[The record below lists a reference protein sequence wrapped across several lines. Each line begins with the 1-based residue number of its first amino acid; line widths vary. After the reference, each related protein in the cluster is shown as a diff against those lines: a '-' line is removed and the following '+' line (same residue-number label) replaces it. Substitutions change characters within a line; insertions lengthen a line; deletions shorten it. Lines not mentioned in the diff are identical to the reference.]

1 VAGGAHPGGMALA
14 ASDTNAWSTDMG
26 RLPILTLLA
35 GLSLAGVA
43 DLVAAAALRTF
54 YVSPAGDDEA
64 DGSAAAPWKTL
75 QRAAQSPRP
84 GDLIVVRPGRYA
96 GFVLGWDGAQ
106 NGTAADPIT
115 FRAEPGAIIESRN
128 LRTPDGINIEGAS
141 HIVIEGFEVL
151 NAGSITRAG
160 IRSVLNRGVVIR
172 GNRIDNAG
180 RWGIL
185 TGFSDDLLIEG
196 NVTSRAQIE
205 HGIYVSNACVNPI
218 VRGNQVWG
226 NAANGIHMNG
236 DASQGGNGLILN
248 ALVEKNVIYGNGRQ
262 GGSGINAD
270 GVQNSRFLNNVLFD
284 NRASGISLYRIDG
297 ADGSKNNLVAHN
309 TIVMA
314 ADARWALNIQ
324 NGSTGNTVL
333 NNVLYNNHP
342 FRGSLD
348 ISSDSLP
355 GLMSDYNA
363 AMDRFTIDGGA
374 VRTLAQWRQTAG
386 QDLHSLV
393 ATPAAMFVDAAGND
407 YRLLG
412 TSPARD
418 AGFTR
423 SDVRDDR
430 DGNPRPLGPNSD
442 IGAYEFA
449 PAAGLPAPTQL
460 RVLQ

>member
-1 VAGGAHPGGMALA
+1 MR
-14 ASDTNAWSTDMG
+14 
-26 RLPILTLLA
+26 RLPICSFLVSLLF
-35 GLSLAGVA
+35 LGVA
-43 DLVAAAALRTF
+43 DLTAAAALRTF
-54 YVSPAGDDEA
+54 YVSPAGDDAA

-75 QRAAQSPRP
+75 QRAAQNPRP

-96 GFVLGWDGAQ
+96 GFVLGWDGPQ

-128 LRTPDGINIEGAS
+128 LRTPDGINLEGAS
-141 HIVIEGFEVL
+141 YIVIEGFEVL

-172 GNRIDNAG
+172 GNRIDSAG

-185 TGFSDDLLIEG
+185 TGFSDDLLIER

-236 DASQGGNGLILN
+236 DLSQGGNGLIVN

-270 GVQNSRFLNNVLFD
+270 GVQGSRFLNNVLYD
-284 NRASGISLYRIDG
+284 NHASGISLYRIDG

-324 NGSTGNTVL
+324 NGSTGNTLV
-333 NNVLYNNHP
+333 NNILYNNHAS
-342 FRGSLD
+342 RGSLD
-348 ISSDSLP
+348 ISADSMA
-355 GLMSDYNA
+355 GLSSDYNVV
-363 AMDRFTIDGGA
+363 MDRFTVDGGS
-374 VRTLAQWRQTAG
+374 VRTLAQWRQSTG
-386 QDLHSLV
+386 QDQHSLV
-393 ATPAAMFVDAAGND
+393 ATPAALFANAADND
-407 YRLLG
+407 YRLLAA
-412 TSPARD
+412 SPARE
-418 AGFTR
+418 AGITR
-423 SDVRDDR
+423 DDLREDR
-430 DGNPRPLGPNSD
+430 DGNPRPLGPSAD
-442 IGAYEFA
+442 IGAYEFV
-449 PAAGLPAPTQL
+449 PAGLPAPTQL
-460 RVLQ
+460 RVLE